1 MLTSAAVFA
10 QDGFHSL
17 WRRSSGKARTNPVIA
32 ARSSPVLCCP
42 RPRLCWST
50 YSLVLP
56 APPRIRSAAPEERA
70 DLLVAPPVPPRL
82 GPAAREARGIVVAPP
97 PVPPRS
103 GAAEPADAPDAAR
116 REARALAS

>member
-70 DLLVAPPVPPRL
+70 DLLGAPPAPPSRSPARAGGAGGSPVGHA
-82 GPAAREARGIVVAPP
+82 GPAATDPARTS
-97 PVPPRS
+97 VPCERGPAGGQSS
-103 GAAEPADAPDAAR
+103 G
-116 REARALAS
+116 L